1 MKKYYT
7 RACNFY
13 YGQLSRKLIKNK
25 LTLPLNGNKHISFDK
40 IEIFIKNKKKIS
52 SKTINI
58 NQINSLPILARAKVT
73 YDIKSITSK
82 KKFLVKTNH
91 VLMGILNVTPD
102 SFSDGGKFY
111 TNKKAIK
118 RIKEM
123 INSGAD
129 IIDVGGESTRPES
142 KIIPTKKEWER
153 IGGIIKNFKK
163 KFPKPILSVDTRSS
177 SIM

>member
-102 SFSDGGKFY
+102 SAITFSIGL
-111 TNKKAIK
+111 
-118 RIKEM
+118 
-123 INSGAD
+123 
-129 IIDVGGESTRPES
+129 STVL
-142 KIIPTKKEWER
+142 
-153 IGGIIKNFKK
+153 
-163 KFPKPILSVDTRSS
+163 ILSLSF
-177 SIM
+177 